1 MFSFANLQTNLP
13 RTEGPWTPSLILS
26 RLHHM
31 TLNLCINEPLY
42 ALERSG
48 ERCALS
54 NHIGSSPRA
63 AFYLLSTFLAC
74 KQKLIH
80 SQFLVIFTHC
90 YAKKNNKS
98 NLYNIIQGAFKN
110 SKSRWLPPC
119 AQPYLH
125 VIYFNVEALGDERVH
140 VGGILKGQKSQ
151 KKGCQKKMKAS
162 QTGALNNK
170 QTFIVFSGLE
180 MVYVTLSD
188 DLVVNDEG
196 FYFQC
201 AQPQWQSSILKLWQ
215 DLFFFIGHNKIEQ
228 HRKQSIGLRSQSHLY
243 WRKQRNKRFY

>member
-1 MFSFANLQTNLP
+1 MFTSPSAELINLCTSWVATETKQLDCLFFFPCMFSFANLQTNLP

-54 NHIGSSPRA
+54 NHFGSSPRA

-90 YAKKNNKS
+90 YAKKTTKAIC
-98 NLYNIIQGAFKN
+98 IILF
-110 SKSRWLPPC
+110 
-119 AQPYLH
+119 
-125 VIYFNVEALGDERVH
+125 RVH
-140 VGGILKGQKSQ
+140 SKTARADDCLRVHSRIFMWFILMLKHLEM
-151 KKGCQKKMKAS
+151 KGCMWE
-162 QTGALNNK
+162 
-170 QTFIVFSGLE
+170 VF
-180 MVYVTLSD
+180 
-188 DLVVNDEG
+188 
-196 FYFQC
+196 
-201 AQPQWQSSILKLWQ
+201 
-215 DLFFFIGHNKIEQ
+215 
-228 HRKQSIGLRSQSHLY
+228 
-243 WRKQRNKRFY
+243 